1 MLQTIYQ
8 PPLVPPTQVSST
20 KSRLQVQYKN
30 VAFHSKIIS
39 PNTFPELKNQNK
51 EQNCN
56 MDVKQEVIYK
66 PYAKTFHHSK
76 IRHRMQEIF
85 DKYQNYQEYEIN
97 NRVFEEVCYYLYC
110 YFLAITFVMWRWFV

>member
-8 PPLVPPTQVSST
+8 SPLV
-20 KSRLQVQYKN
+20 LQPQITVTNTHQKQYKN
-30 VAFHSKIIS
+30 VSFHSKIIS

-51 EQNCN
+51 DQNCN
-56 MDVKQEVIYK
+56 MDVKQEVIFK

-76 IRHRMQEIF
+76 LRHRMQEIF

-97 NRVFEEVCYYLYC
+97 NRVFGEVCYYLYC
-110 YFLAITFVMWRWFV
+110 YFLALTFVMWRWFV